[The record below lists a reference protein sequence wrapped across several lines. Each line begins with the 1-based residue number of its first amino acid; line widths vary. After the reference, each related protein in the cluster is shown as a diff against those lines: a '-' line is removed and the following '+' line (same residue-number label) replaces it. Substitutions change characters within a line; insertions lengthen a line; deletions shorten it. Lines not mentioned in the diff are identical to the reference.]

1 MYSGFRRALVIALRI
16 RVILEMN
23 AKNVFNVTDTPVGH
37 KIEFLFITSEVNDTT
52 LRYAIIYW

>member
-37 KIEFLFITSEVNDTT
+37 KIEFFVFV
-52 LRYAIIYW
+52 YHQ